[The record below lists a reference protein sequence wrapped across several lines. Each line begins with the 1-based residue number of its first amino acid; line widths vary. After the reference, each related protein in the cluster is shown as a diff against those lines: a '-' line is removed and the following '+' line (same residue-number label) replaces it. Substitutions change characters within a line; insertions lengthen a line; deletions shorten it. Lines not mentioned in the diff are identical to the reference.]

1 MLSKAKSVILYA
13 LRKEA
18 AFARQL
24 VMKKL
29 FSNFNKKASNK
40 QPIIIVS
47 GLPRSGTSMMMRMLA
62 EGGVPVITDELRRA
76 DSDYPNGYFEL
87 ETVRKMSDGQ
97 VDWLENARG
106 KAVKIISALLEYLPS
121 NYSYKIIFLERE
133 IQEILASQHKM
144 LANRN
149 EKPIA
154 DDAEIER
161 QIQQHLSVM
170 KPWLVRQPNMEV
182 LYVNY
187 NSLMTK
193 PEPFC
198 EQVVEFLDL
207 PLNQARML
215 AVPDKQLYRNRILLE
230 E

>member
-1 MLSKAKSVILYA
+1 MN
-13 LRKEA
+13 
-18 AFARQL
+18 
-24 VMKKL
+24 KL
-29 FSNFNKKASNK
+29 FSRSNKKDPRK

-62 EGGVPVITDELRRA
+62 EGGIPVITDELRGA
-76 DSDYPNGYFEL
+76 DSDNPNGYFEL
-87 ETVRKMSDGQ
+87 ETVRQMSDGN
-97 VDWLENARG
+97 VAWLENAGG
-106 KAVKIISALLEYLPS
+106 KAVKIISALLEHLPS

-149 EKPIA
+149 EEPTA
-154 DDAEIER
+154 NDTEIEV
-161 QIQQHLSVM
+161 QIQKHLSAM
-170 KPWLVRQPNMEV
+170 RPWLVRQPNMEV

-187 NSLMTK
+187 NTLMTK
-193 PEPFC
+193 PEPLC
-198 EQVVEFLDL
+198 EQITEFLDL

-215 AVPDKQLYRNRILLE
+215 AVPDRHLYRNRIATE